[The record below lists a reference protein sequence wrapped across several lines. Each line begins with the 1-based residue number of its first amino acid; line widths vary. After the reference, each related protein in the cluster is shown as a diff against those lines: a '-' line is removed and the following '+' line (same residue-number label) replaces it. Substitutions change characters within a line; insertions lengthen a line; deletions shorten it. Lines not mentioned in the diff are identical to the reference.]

1 MIVEFDPTR
10 PIYLQIIEAVKKGAA
25 QGSYPCGERLP
36 SVRDMAKQMRVNP
49 NTMSRAYMEL
59 EREGFIMTR
68 RGEGSFVTEDAGRIA
83 REKHALA
90 RAVRDRFV
98 AEIQSLALRPG
109 QVEVLLRSI
118 GEETSQS

>member
-1 MIVEFDPTR
+1 
-10 PIYLQIIEAVKKGAA
+10 
-25 QGSYPCGERLP
+25 
-36 SVRDMAKQMRVNP
+36 
-49 NTMSRAYMEL
+49 MEL

-68 RGEGSFVTEDAGRIA
+68 RGEGSFVTEDPGRIA

-90 RAVRDRFV
+90 RAARDRFV

-109 QVEVLLRSI
+109 QVEELLRSI

>member
-1 MIVEFDPTR
+1 MSIEFDPTR
-10 PIYLQIIEAVKKGAA
+10 PIYLQIIEAIKKGSA
-25 QGSYPCGERLP
+25 QGHYPPGERLP

-68 RGEGSFVTEDAGRIA
+68 RGEGSFVIEDAGRIA

-90 RAVRDRFV
+90 RAARDRFIV
-98 AEIQSLALRPG
+98 EIQSLGLKPG
-109 QVEVLLRSI
+109 QIEELLRSI
-118 GEETSQS
+118 REETSKS

>member
-1 MIVEFDPTR
+1 MNVEFDPTR
-10 PIYLQIIEAVKKGAA
+10 PIYLQIVEAIKKGSARDY
-25 QGSYPCGERLP
+25 YPSGERLP

-49 NTMSRAYMEL
+49 NSMSRAYMEL

-83 REKHALA
+83 REKHTLA
-90 RAVRDRFV
+90 RAARDRFV

-109 QVEVLLRSI
+109 QVEELLRSI
-118 GEETSQS
+118 EEETGQL